1 MAEIFTRR
9 QIVNAALGGAAAT
22 LWNGTARATLPI
34 PPPIPLEEYIKEYG
48 ELIFTGYFNRVVA
61 ITRELSGKLFKSEE
75 CINQDE
81 LQVHNL
87 SEISDPG
94 EIFFEITNVD
104 LRLIN
109 KKNISLGYVKKC
121 KFKKIYCYGFDLYR
135 TDEMSAYYRS
145 LMGKD
150 VVLLLSPE
158 GHYGRNAVKFP
169 EPFFRRT
176 SAGGN
181 WRDGASMHISKL
193 GQVIDM
199 AKKAGYIEPPR
210 GICGKAR

>member
-1 MAEIFTRR
+1 MTEIFTRR

-34 PPPIPLEEYIKEYG
+34 PPPMPLEEYIEKYG
-48 ELIFTGYFNRVVA
+48 ELIFVGHFSRVVTT
-61 ITRELSGKLFKSEE
+61 TRDLGDKLFNPTAN
-75 CINQDE
+75 INSNE
-81 LQVHNL
+81 LQIFDL
-87 SEISDPG
+87 SEVKDRGS
-94 EIFFEITNVD
+94 IFFEITNID

-109 KKNISLGYVKKC
+109 EKNVPLGYIKKC
-121 KFKKIYCYGFDLYR
+121 KFKKIYCYGFDLCC
-135 TDEMSAYYRS
+135 TDEMSAYYRG

-150 VVLLLSPE
+150 VVLFLSPE

-169 EPFFRRT
+169 DPFFVRT
-176 SAGGN
+176 TAGGN
-181 WRDGASMHISKL
+181 WRNGASMHISEL
-193 GQVIDM
+193 EQVIDI

>member
-34 PPPIPLEEYIKEYG
+34 PPPIPLEEYIKKYG
-48 ELIFTGYFNRVVA
+48 ELIFTGYFNRVVTT
-61 ITRELSGKLFKSEE
+61 TRDLGEKLFNPTAN
-75 CINQDE
+75 INSDE
-81 LQVHNL
+81 LRIFDL
-87 SEISDPG
+87 SEIKDRGS
-94 EIFFEITNVD
+94 IFFEITNVD

-109 KKNISLGYVKKC
+109 KKNIPLGYIKKC

-169 EPFFRRT
+169 APFFVET

-193 GQVIDM
+193 EQVIDM

-210 GICGKAR
+210 GICGKTR